1 MKTLAAT
8 LLALAFSLG
17 GCQSG
22 QDTTEQPAN
31 DCIAIGSGQPGRCSS
46 TAPNTPTPRPVQPST
61 APPPTTPPP
70 TEPRDCGGLRGV
82 PRQDSPREAG
92 FCQAVRF
99 WRNHYHLAPD
109 SMCDPVQ
116 NLLRRLD
123 LGDIS
128 YEVRVEPGEQPR
140 QIVTNLRRDGSPTK
154 VIVWVGGSNPSCKAL
169 KPVSH
174 PDCLFPCL
182 DTGDYLGKTVKQAI
196 VAAKRDDAGPIRV
209 RFTGVTKQRCCK
221 ASAWRP
227 TDIVVEVRPGGVVA
241 KGKALVLCA
250 VAPSRQRQVFTC

>member
-1 MKTLAAT
+1 MRTLAAT

-17 GCQSG
+17 GCYAG

-31 DCIAIGSGQPGRCSS
+31 ACIAIGPGPPGRCSS
-46 TAPNTPTPRPVQPST
+46 TAPNTPTPKPVQPST
-61 APPPTTPPP
+61 TPPP
-70 TEPRDCGGLRGV
+70 TQPRDCGGLRGV
-82 PRQDSPREAG
+82 PPQDPPREAG

-123 LGDIS
+123 AGGIS

-154 VIVWVGGSNPSCKAL
+154 VIVWVGGSNPSCRDPK
-169 KPVSH
+169 VVTH
-174 PDCLFPCL
+174 PDCLVPCL
-182 DTGDYLGKTVKQAI
+182 DTGDYLGKTVKQAT
-196 VAAKRDDAGPIRV
+196 VEAKRDGFGPIHV
-209 RFTGVTKQRCCK
+209 RFAGFTRQRCCK
-221 ASAWRP
+221 TSDWRP
-227 TDIVVEVRPGGVVA
+227 TDIVVEVRPDGVVA
-241 KGKALVLCA
+241 RGKALDFCA
-250 VAPSRQRQVFTC
+250 VAPSQQRQIGTCWSD